1 MEPGLNCSDLCDGN
15 SSFGSQEQQQ
25 RTLRELCTIAVT
37 SSDLS
42 GKSSP
47 SFSAALLGVVWTF
60 LTGGVLLAL
69 FFLIFTIRFRKNRIV
84 KMSSPNLNIVTLLGS
99 GLAYS
104 SAYLFGIQEQSLL
117 SGDSMEMFIQV
128 RLCLLCIGSSLVFGP
143 VLGKS
148 WRLYKVFTQRVPD
161 KRVIIKD
168 LQLLA
173 MVAALVLVDAVLLLT
188 WVFSD
193 PIQCFRSLSV
203 SLRVTEKG
211 MTCSVSWMQ
220 SCASLYS
227 DLWLI
232 LILGFKSI
240 LLLYG
245 TYLAG
250 LTNNI
255 SSPPVNQSLTLIIG
269 VNLIFLAAGTVFLV
283 HRFFHAWHNLLF
295 GFTSGG
301 IFVCT
306 TTINCFIFVPQLQQW
321 KAFEEENQPVSHM
334 AKYFSSPS
342 RSCHSACSAEQ
353 LCQLM
358 GEKSSMQR
366 LLSEK
371 NAVIESLREQVN
383 TTKEKLM
390 RLMAVECGC
399 SPAPRA
405 APCATFP
412 SWSQSSGE
420 HSKQR
425 GGAAAGNGVPLEHCP
440 TEWNG
445 WQSPSLL
452 NAQHNLVPCS
462 KLEYSGDIEDLQKHV
477 SHEHVPPEE
486 PACSQIL
493 LFDVGEDILEYSPKG
508 AQEQRMSPRT
518 GHPLQQLPGQELSGA
533 GRGAEPQGSS
543 GVTRAQPARVNYV
556 SNEKLQEILQELSL
570 DGKINSPASPQGP
583 LQGSQGPPCERN
595 GAWRAQGSY
604 SDTCTPLSLDL
615 MRWQRRI
622 PLPPPSACF
631 PGSVSP
637 RAWCV
642 MNKAVSRMR
651 GGLSAWSREE
661 STHVSLEEGGDT
673 GGRRLL
679 YQLVPS
685 ASAISTELCLQP
697 EEWQGW
703 PEPQIRE
710 AGSAVSVVCP
720 GAGQEWTR
728 DAFLHLLP
736 PQWDAPREPTQPFLH
751 SPCYYPDSDSSSSS
765 EEMFHCCHRPY
776 CELCF
781 QGPLDSLD
789 NSSTDT
795 DTEPGGSAGR
805 WAEHHGR
812 PQPIV
817 NFKEDLEPT
826 FV

>member
-25 RTLRELCTIAVT
+25 RTLQELCTVTVT
-37 SSDLS
+37 SSDRS

-60 LTGGVLLAL
+60 LTGGILLAL
-69 FFLIFTIRFRKNRIV
+69 FFLVFTIRFRKNRIV

-99 GLAYS
+99 GLTYS

-117 SGDSMEMFIQV
+117 SGDSVEILIQV

-173 MVAALVLVDAVLLLT
+173 MVAALVLADAVLLLT

-193 PIQCFRSLSV
+193 PIQCFRSLSI
-203 SLRVTEKG
+203 SLRVTERG
-211 MTCSVSWMQ
+211 MICSVSRMQ

-250 LTNNI
+250 LTNNV
-255 SSPPVNQSLTLIIG
+255 SSPPVNQSLTLIVG
-269 VNLIFLAAGTVFLV
+269 VNLIFLVAGTVLLV
-283 HRFFHAWHNLLF
+283 HRFFHASHNLLF

-321 KAFEEENQPVSHM
+321 KAFEEENQTVSHM
-334 AKYFSSPS
+334 AKYFTTPS

-371 NAVIESLREQVN
+371 NAVIESLQEQVN
-383 TTKEKLM
+383 NAKEKLM
-390 RLMAVECGC
+390 RLMAAECGC
-399 SPAPRA
+399 SPVAGVV
-405 APCATFP
+405 PCATFP
-412 SWSQSSGE
+412 SWSQSAGE
-420 HSKQR
+420 HGKQH
-425 GGAAAGNGVPLEHCP
+425 GSTTAGDRVPLEHCP
-440 TEWNG
+440 TEQNG

-452 NAQHNLVPCS
+452 SAQCNPVPHS
-462 KLEYSGDIEDLQKHV
+462 KLECNADVEDLQKYV
-477 SHEHVPPEE
+477 SHEHVLLEE
-486 PACSQIL
+486 PTCSQML
-493 LFDVGEDILEYSPKG
+493 LFDTGEDFLECSPKG
-508 AQEQRMSPRT
+508 TQERRMSART
-518 GHPLQQLPGQELSGA
+518 RHPSQQLLGQEFSAA
-533 GRGAEPQGSS
+533 GREAEPQGSG
-543 GVTRAQPARVNYV
+543 GVTRAQSARVSYV
-556 SNEKLQEILQELSL
+556 SSEKLQEILQELSL
-570 DGKINSPASPQGP
+570 DGKINSPASPWGP
-583 LQGSQGPPCERN
+583 LRGSQGPPCERN
-595 GAWRAQGSY
+595 GPWRAQGNY
-604 SDTCTPLSLDL
+604 PDTCTPLSLHQ
-615 MRWQRRI
+615 MRQRRRI
-622 PLPPPSACF
+622 PLPPPSTCF

-637 RAWCV
+637 HTWCV
-642 MNKAVSRMR
+642 MNKAVSRMC
-651 GGLSAWSREE
+651 GGLSTWSREE

-685 ASAISTELCLQP
+685 TSAISTELCLQP
-697 EEWQGW
+697 EQQGW

-710 AGSAVSVVCP
+710 VSSAISAVCP
-720 GAGQEWTR
+720 GVGQERTH

-736 PQWDAPREPTQPFLH
+736 PQRDALQVPAQPFPH
-751 SPCYYPDSDSSSSS
+751 SLCYYPDSDSSSSS

-789 NSSTDT
+789 SSSTDM

-805 WAEHHGR
+805 WAEHRGR

-817 NFKEDLEPT
+817 NFKEDLKPT

>member
-1 MEPGLNCSDLCDGN
+1 MEPRLNCSDLCDGN

-25 RTLRELCTIAVT
+25 RTLQELCTITVT
-37 SSDLS
+37 SSDHS

-47 SFSAALLGVVWTF
+47 SFSAALWGVVWTF

-69 FFLIFTIRFRKNRIV
+69 FFLVFTIRFRKNRIV

-99 GLAYS
+99 GLTYS

-117 SGDSMEMFIQV
+117 SGESVEMLIQV
-128 RLCLLCIGSSLVFGP
+128 RLCLLCVGSSLVFGP
-143 VLGKS
+143 VLAKS

-173 MVAALVLVDAVLLLT
+173 MVAALVLADTVLLLT
-188 WVFSD
+188 WIFSD
-193 PIQCFRSLSV
+193 PVQCFRSLSV

-211 MTCSVSWMQ
+211 MTCSVNRMQ

-250 LTNNI
+250 LTDNV
-255 SSPPVNQSLTLIIG
+255 SCPPVNQSLTLIVG

-321 KAFEEENQPVSHM
+321 KAFEEENQTVSHM
-334 AKYFSSPS
+334 AKYFTSPS

-371 NAVIESLREQVN
+371 NAVIESLQEQVN
-383 TTKEKLM
+383 NAKEKLM
-390 RLMAVECGC
+390 RLMAAEYGCG
-399 SPAPRA
+399 PLAGA
-405 APCATFP
+405 APCAAFP
-412 SWSQSSGE
+412 SWSQSAGE
-420 HSKQR
+420 R
-425 GGAAAGNGVPLEHCP
+425 GEWCSSAAAGNGVPLEHCP
-440 TEWNG
+440 PEQNG

-452 NAQHNLVPCS
+452 NAQCNSVPCS
-462 KLEYSGDIEDLQKHV
+462 KLECSGDMEDLQKHM
-477 SHEHVPPEE
+477 SHEHAPPEE
-486 PACSQIL
+486 LACSQML
-493 LFDVGEDILEYSPKG
+493 LFDVGKDILEYNPKG
-508 AQEQRMSPRT
+508 AQERKMSPRT
-518 GHPLQQLPGQELSGA
+518 GHPLQQLPGQELSAA
-533 GRGAEPQGSS
+533 GRGAEPQGSG
-543 GVTRAQPARVNYV
+543 GVTRAQSSRVNYV
-556 SNEKLQEILQELSL
+556 SSEKLQEILQELSL
-570 DGKINSPASPQGP
+570 DGKINSPVSPQAP
-583 LQGSQGPPCERN
+583 LRGSQGPPCERN
-595 GAWRAQGSY
+595 GARRAQGSY
-604 SDTCTPLSLDL
+604 LDRCTPLSPDL
-615 MRWQRRI
+615 TRRGRRI
-622 PLPPPSACF
+622 PLPLPSAVF
-631 PGSVSP
+631 PGSMSP
-637 RAWCV
+637 HAWCV
-642 MNKAVSRMR
+642 VNKAVSRMR
-651 GGLSAWSREE
+651 GGLSAWSHEE
-661 STHVSLEEGGDT
+661 STSVSLEEGGDT

-685 ASAISTELCLQP
+685 ASPVSTELCLQP
-697 EEWQGW
+697 EERQDW
-703 PEPQIRE
+703 PEPQIQE
-710 AGSAVSVVCP
+710 ASGAVSAVCP
-720 GAGQEWTR
+720 GAGQEQACE
-728 DAFLHLLP
+728 AFLHLLP
-736 PQWDAPREPTQPFLH
+736 PEWDAPREPAQPFPR

-765 EEMFHCCHRPY
+765 EDIFHCCHRPY

-789 NSSTDT
+789 SSSTDT
-795 DTEPGGSAGR
+795 DTEPGGFAGD
-805 WAEHHGR
+805 WAEHCGR
-812 PQPIV
+812 SQPIV
-817 NFKEDLEPT
+817 NFKEDLKPT